1 MEQFCI
7 RLFTDWILPAL
18 ISILVTHFALK
29 KFSKIFKEIGMVAI
43 DLHKKNLPKL
53 PTSAGLP
60 LSFGILAGLL
70 TYIGIQTFL
79 YNNFKDSIY
88 LLAIVASILL
98 VTWVGFLDDLIK
110 PLGKSSYEMKRRK
123 GKFGKAEGGLPQRK
137 WILTSL
143 GAIPLMVIK
152 AGYTTLS
159 LPFFGPIDFG
169 IFYPLILIPVGFIG
183 ASNAINLLGGFN
195 GSEAGMAV
203 VYLSTLLYIA
213 LVSHH
218 FIFILFLTALASVL
232 VFLKYN
238 WYPAKFLP
246 GDSLTYLLGAIV
258 ASGVIVGNMEKAGI
272 ILLMPFILEF
282 FLKARSKFRASSLG
296 ILQKD
301 GSLKAPYPKIYSLT
315 HLFMKIKKMKEVEVT
330 LSLIW
335 IEIWFALL
343 VLTNFYLRF
352 F

>member
-1 MEQFCI
+1 MEQFYTK
-7 RLFTDWILPAL
+7 LFTDWILPTL
-18 ISILVTHFALK
+18 VSLLVTYFALK

-70 TYIGIQTFL
+70 TYVGIQTFL

-110 PLGKSSYEMKRRK
+110 PLGKSTYEMKRRK
-123 GKFGKAEGGLPQRK
+123 GKFGKVKSGLPQRK

-143 GAIPLMVIK
+143 GAIPLMVIN
-152 AGYTTLS
+152 AGVTTVN
-159 LPFFGPIDFG
+159 LPFIGSVNFG
-169 IFYPLILIPVGFIG
+169 IFYPLILIPIGFVG

-203 VYLSTLLYIA
+203 VYLSTLLFIA
-213 LVSHH
+213 LLTHH
-218 FIFILFLTALASVL
+218 FIFVLFLTALVSIL

-258 ASGVIVGNMEKAGI
+258 AAGVIVGNMEKVGI
-272 ILLMPFILEF
+272 ILLMPFIIEF
-282 FLKARSKFRASSLG
+282 FLKARSKFKASSLG

-301 GSLKAPYPKIYSLT
+301 GTLKTPYPKIYSLT
-315 HLFMKIKKMKEVEVT
+315 HFLMKIKKMKEVEVT
-330 LSLIW
+330 LSLIL
-335 IEIWFALL
+335 IEILFAS
-343 VLTNFYLRF
+343 LTILNIYIRLF
-352 F
+352 